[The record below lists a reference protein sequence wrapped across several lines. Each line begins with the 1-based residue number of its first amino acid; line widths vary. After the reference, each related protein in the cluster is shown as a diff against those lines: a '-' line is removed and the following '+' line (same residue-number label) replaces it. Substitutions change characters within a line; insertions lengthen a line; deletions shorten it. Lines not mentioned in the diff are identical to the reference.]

1 MDELQQ
7 NFIGQ
12 FDATQ
17 NIMQTVQTNKKESD
31 IWNEYFSMQIHYALG
46 NGHVHPRDR
55 LDAIIEG
62 SAIIADKM
70 IYEYNKR
77 WRSA

>member
-31 IWNEYFSMQIHYALG
+31 IWNEYFSAQVHYEAQRNIVG
-46 NGHVHPRDR
+46 FESIST
-55 LDAIIEG
+55 A
-62 SAIIADKM
+62 ATIADKM
-70 IYEYNKR
+70 LEAYNKR
-77 WRSA
+77 FGEAHESK